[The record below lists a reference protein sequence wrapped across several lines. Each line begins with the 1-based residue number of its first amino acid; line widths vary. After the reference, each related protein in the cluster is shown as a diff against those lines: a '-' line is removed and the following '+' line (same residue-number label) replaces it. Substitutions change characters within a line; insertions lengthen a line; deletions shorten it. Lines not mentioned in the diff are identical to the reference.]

1 MQKKKREV
9 LFQVESQEHFQEK
22 VSVENKKLICKC
34 GLLDRDLI
42 DLCLTGFDMHLAW
55 CGRCDTMEQN
65 YRSLFMRFD
74 EDFVRMEF
82 FSVTEEFI
90 PEEILSSLQF
100 GALTCK
106 PRFVLFFEG
115 EKKDEIDGA
124 DYTKLEMA
132 ISKHIPQLDD

>member
-1 MQKKKREV
+1 
-9 LFQVESQEHFQEK
+9 
-22 VSVENKKLICKC
+22 
-34 GLLDRDLI
+34 
-42 DLCLTGFDMHLAW
+42 MHLAW

-90 PEEILSSLQF
+90 PEDVLSSLKF
-100 GALTCK
+100 GALSCK

-132 ISKHIPQLDD
+132 ISKHIPTLDD